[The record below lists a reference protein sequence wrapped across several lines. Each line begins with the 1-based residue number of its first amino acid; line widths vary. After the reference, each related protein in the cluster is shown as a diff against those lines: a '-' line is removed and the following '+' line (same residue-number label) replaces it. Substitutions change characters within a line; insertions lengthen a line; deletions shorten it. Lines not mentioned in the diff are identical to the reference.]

1 MRHLETYKI
10 FEANKPIGLNTKQT
24 AFLNKY
30 VTNMNPGRRGW
41 DVSYSTN
48 PPTVNVFTA
57 LYTNQWGS
65 GDKKIKSLQ
74 RIHFGKISGDFNLQD
89 IEISTFEGFPK
100 EVEGNFKL
108 GYNVKLNVPFEE
120 FPEVKIEGDL
130 ELSVRGLESLVG
142 CPEEV
147 GSLSVW
153 MTRIMDMTGCPKRYT
168 NPGGSGVKYEINLVM
183 NERLISLEGLPK
195 EIDSKMINIGDEKT
209 LYPSR
214 VRKETLIQGFKDF
227 QKTGT
232 WTPYYVMLKQ
242 NADLSDWDEG
252 MKSHLDSKI
261 NPEAIQEFIDLD
273 PSKAAIVLKGMWTK
287 LKADPKY
294 SNVKFPELHSKTAD
308 LLGDLSDVGLD

>member
-1 MRHLETYKI
+1 MRHLETYRI
-10 FEANKPIGLNTKQT
+10 FEAKKAIELNTKQV

-41 DVSYSTN
+41 DVSYSTD
-48 PPTVNVFTA
+48 PPTVNIFTN
-57 LYTNQWGS
+57 LDTNQWGS

-74 RIHFGKISGDFNLQD
+74 RIHFGKISGNFNLQD

-120 FPEVKIEGDL
+120 FPEVKIGGDL
-130 ELSVRGLESLVG
+130 ELSIRGLESLVG

-153 MTRIMDMTGCPKRYT
+153 TTGIMDMTGCPKRYT
-168 NPGGSGVKYEINLVM
+168 NPSGSGLKYEINLIR

-195 EIDSKMINIGDEKT
+195 EIDSRIINIGDGKT

-214 VRKETLIQGFKDF
+214 VRKEKLIQGFEDF

-252 MKSHLDSKI
+252 MKSYLDSKI
-261 NPEAIQEFIDLD
+261 NPEAIQKFIDLD
-273 PSKAAIVLKGMWTK
+273 PSKAAIALKGMWTEMK
-287 LKADPKY
+287 QDPRY
-294 SNVKFPELHSKTAD
+294 SGVKFPEGYAGDAD
-308 LLGDLSDVGLD
+308 LVADLSDIGL